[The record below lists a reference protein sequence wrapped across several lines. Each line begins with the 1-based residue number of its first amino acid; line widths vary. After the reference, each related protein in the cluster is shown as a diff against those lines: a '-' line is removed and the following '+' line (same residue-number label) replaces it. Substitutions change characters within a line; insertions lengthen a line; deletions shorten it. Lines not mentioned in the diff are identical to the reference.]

1 MPEVEDMHDS
11 RLLIAAVVD
20 NERDRGHFAN
30 TSSRIMIRASGRQR
44 PKTEGS
50 FDQTFAHTDCN
61 YGIIFGDEGNNTLE
75 ILKGRLR
82 DQDLEIHEATE
93 PFKS

>member
-1 MPEVEDMHDS
+1 MVW
-11 RLLIAAVVD
+11 
-20 NERDRGHFAN
+20 
-30 TSSRIMIRASGRQR
+30 ASGRQR

-61 YGIIFGDEGNNTLE
+61 DGIIFGDEGNNTLE
-75 ILKGRLR
+75 IFKGRLR

>member
-1 MPEVEDMHDS
+1 MEYMHDS

-20 NERDRGHFAN
+20 NERCSRHFAN
-30 TSSRIMIRASGRQR
+30 SSIRIMVRVSGRPS

-61 YGIIFGDEGNNTLE
+61 YGIIFGYEGNNTLE
-75 ILKGRLR
+75 IFKSRLR
-82 DQDLEIHEATE
+82 DQDLEIHDATE

>member
-1 MPEVEDMHDS
+1 MV
-11 RLLIAAVVD
+11 
-20 NERDRGHFAN
+20 G
-30 TSSRIMIRASGRQR
+30 ASGRQR

-61 YGIIFGDEGNNTLE
+61 DGIIFGDEGNNTLE
-75 ILKGRLR
+75 IFKGRLR

>member
-1 MPEVEDMHDS
+1 
-11 RLLIAAVVD
+11 
-20 NERDRGHFAN
+20 
-30 TSSRIMIRASGRQR
+30 MIRASGRQP

-75 ILKGRLR
+75 IIKGL
-82 DQDLEIHEATE
+82 T
-93 PFKS
+93 